1 MQLHSLLSSPS
12 ATGAWLFWLNA
23 PPAVACISSR
33 IHTASLNL
41 GDTLRVA
48 VKKLQLWLAAASS
61 RIVHSA
67 TTFAVTPSTN
77 HRHQSQMEH
86 PLTEA
91 QAYGLLVSPNS
102 LKLCFLLSIQ
112 T

>member
-12 ATGAWLFWLNA
+12 LATGARLFWLNA

-33 IHTASLNL
+33 IHTFSSNL
-41 GDTLRVA
+41 GDSLRFTL
-48 VKKLQLWLAAASS
+48 KTLQLWLSAASS
-61 RIVHSA
+61 RILHSA

-77 HRHQSQMEH
+77 HHHQSPRKMEP

-91 QAYGLLVSPNS
+91 QAFGLLVSP
-102 LKLCFLLSIQ
+102 Q
-112 T
+112 